1 MDNFDQ
7 KCHASLV
14 RCVKCGE
21 GRLAFSFKVE
31 KPWWVFPCF
40 SWEKI
45 DFLTHSAVR
54 FGAGRFLFNLG
65 SCQNPVSVAVY
76 DPGTHF

>member
-1 MDNFDQ
+1 MYVFVSYISRRIEITMDNFDQ

-31 KPWWVFPCF
+31 KPVVGFPLLPMGEDQLLNPF
-40 SWEKI
+40 S
-45 DFLTHSAVR
+45 
-54 FGAGRFLFNLG
+54 
-65 SCQNPVSVAVY
+65 C
-76 DPGTHF
+76 